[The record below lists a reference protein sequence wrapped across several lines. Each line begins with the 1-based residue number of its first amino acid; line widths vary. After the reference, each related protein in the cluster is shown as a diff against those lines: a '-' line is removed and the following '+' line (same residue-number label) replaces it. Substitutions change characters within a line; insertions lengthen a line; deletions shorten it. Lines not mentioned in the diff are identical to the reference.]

1 MAKNGSAERAMDVHM
16 RSGNMYME
24 ESNNLVHHE
33 WKVTYRP
40 RTTRTPPE
48 EARSK
53 RFLLSWRSGNAP
65 SGLEMCNLLRNSAE
79 QQVKIEKVNFRGGF

>member
-1 MAKNGSAERAMDVHM
+1 MAKNGSAARAMDVHM
-16 RSGNMYME
+16 RNGNMYME

-65 SGLEMCNLLRNSAE
+65 SRLEDCNLFRNCAAWES
-79 QQVKIEKVNFRGGF
+79 KVEI